1 MPGGSQYFFSL
12 DKFPTS
18 TSMQNF
24 KVVALVVL
32 EIKGVYNVHPP
43 GPLRVAKSPVLLGFK
58 SDGAGGLRL
67 PITPICLA
75 GMLIEAP
82 GAEHCIFDYP
92 VVSRSEEK

>member
-43 GPLRVAKSPVLLGFK
+43 GPLRVAKSPVLLGLK
-58 SDGAGGLRL
+58 IKYCAIQISK
-67 PITPICLA
+67 I
-75 GMLIEAP
+75 M
-82 GAEHCIFDYP
+82 CIVLF
-92 VVSRSEEK
+92 VKTV

>member
-1 MPGGSQYFFSL
+1 MVTRKFEVKLPLFSQNSIQNGRIMIFKDPPCTGSSSARRVTIFFSL

-43 GPLRVAKSPVLLGFK
+43 GPLRVAKSPVLLG
-58 SDGAGGLRL
+58 L
-67 PITPICLA
+67 T
-75 GMLIEAP
+75 
-82 GAEHCIFDYP
+82 
-92 VVSRSEEK
+92 

>member
-43 GPLRVAKSPVLLGFK
+43 GPLRVAKSPVLLELKGNCTFF
-58 SDGAGGLRL
+58 SRHQ
-67 PITPICLA
+67 ICVQHMGKHA
-75 GMLIEAP
+75 
-82 GAEHCIFDYP
+82 
-92 VVSRSEEK
+92 